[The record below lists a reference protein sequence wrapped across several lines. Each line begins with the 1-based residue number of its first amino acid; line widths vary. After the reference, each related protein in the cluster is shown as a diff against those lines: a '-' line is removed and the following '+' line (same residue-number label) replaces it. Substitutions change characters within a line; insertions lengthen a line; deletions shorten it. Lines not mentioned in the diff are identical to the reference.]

1 MNHILE
7 FEQFENLTPIFEEV
21 KQGAKGDPYEYKKEG
36 DKYFARKKGTP
47 NWNLAKGTSAQ
58 AIQDKIFPATKSL
71 GATQS
76 VIKPYMRDVDK
87 IAAQSDTFAP
97 YKADIQNKLQMAQ
110 KMKEIGLK
118 INKVKKAQPSVWDY
132 MKNAIG
138 RKFIPNVIQLFDAK
152 PLTSNDFT
160 DEQKKVIIQV
170 IENSKKR
177 NPQSATK
184 KAGAANYDDYGK
196 EGASTFKNERGSPSM
211 WSVAWQTLK
220 LDQFFAMA
228 TLLGQF
234 SWKQLPNGHYLIKD
248 KYDFKDPGYKELTG
262 VNRKSLEGLSV
273 GELESKFGFNPYE
286 AARVKGWVDYPDTI
300 PSKSLDVTVDIDP
313 KALA

>member
-7 FEQFENLTPIFEEV
+7 FEQFENLFPIFEEV

-36 DKYFARKKGTP
+36 DNYFTRKKGSP
-47 NWNLAKGTSAQ
+47 NWILAKGTSAK
-58 AIQDKIFPATKSL
+58 AIQDKIFPATKTSS
-71 GATQS
+71 ATQS

-87 IAAQSDTFAP
+87 LAAQSDTFAP
-97 YKADIQNKLQMAQ
+97 YKADIQNKFKMAET
-110 KMKEIGLK
+110 MKQAGYK
-118 INKVKKAQPSVWDY
+118 INKVKQAQPSVWDY

-160 DEQKKVIIQV
+160 MEQKKVIVQV

-196 EGASTFKNERGSPSM
+196 DVASTFKNERGSPSM
-211 WSVAWQTLK
+211 WDVAWNTLK
-220 LDQFFAMA
+220 LDQFFAMS

-234 SWKQLPNGHYLIKD
+234 SWKQLPNGHYLIED

-262 VNRKSLEGLSV
+262 VNRKSLEGMSISQ
-273 GELESKFGFNPYE
+273 LENKFKFNPYE

-300 PSKSLDVTVDIDP
+300 PSKSLAVKIDIDP
-313 KALA
+313 KAIA

>member
-7 FEQFENLTPIFEEV
+7 FEQFENLSPIFEEV

-36 DKYFARKKGTP
+36 DKYFTRKKGSSS
-47 NWNLAKGTSAQ
+47 WILAKGTSAK
-58 AIQDKIFPATKSL
+58 AIQDKIFPAFLDPTKANVKPLVMKSVDRT
-71 GATQS
+71 TQ
-76 VIKPYMRDVDK
+76 R
-87 IAAQSDTFAP
+87 DTFEP
-97 YKADIQNKLQMAQ
+97 YRASTENKLQMAE
-110 KMKEIGLK
+110 KMKQIGFK

-152 PLTSNDFT
+152 PLTANDFT
-160 DEQKKVIIQV
+160 DEQKKVILQV

-196 EGASTFKNERGSPSM
+196 EVASTFKNERGSPSM
-211 WSVAWQTLK
+211 WSVAWNTLK

-273 GELESKFGFNPYE
+273 GELEDKFGFNPYE

-313 KALA
+313 KTLV

>member
-7 FEQFENLTPIFEEV
+7 FEQFQNLSPIFEEV
-21 KQGAKGDPYEYKKEG
+21 RQGAKGDPYEYKKEG
-36 DKYFARKKGTP
+36 NNYFTRKKGAP
-47 NWNLAKGTSAQ
+47 NWTLAKGTPAK
-58 AIQDKIFPATKSL
+58 AIQDKIF
-71 GATQS
+71 S
-76 VIKPYMRDVDK
+76 VASV
-87 IAAQSDTFAP
+87 AAKANKVPPILRTVGVPQRDTFSP
-97 YKADIQNKLQMAQ
+97 YKASTENKLQAAQ
-110 KMKEIGLK
+110 KMKQIGTK
-118 INKVKKAQPSVWDY
+118 INQVKQTQPSVLDY

-138 RKFIPNVIQLFDAK
+138 RKYIPNVIQLFDAK

-160 DEQKKVIIQV
+160 MEQKKVILEV

-196 EGASTFKNERGSPSM
+196 DVASAFKNERGSPSM
-211 WSVAWQTLK
+211 WTIAWNTLK
-220 LDQFFAMA
+220 VNQFFAMA

-234 SWKQLPNGHYLIKD
+234 SWKQLPNGHYLIED

-262 VNRKSLEGLSV
+262 VNRKSLEGMSITQLKN
-273 GELESKFGFNPYE
+273 KFKFNPYE

-300 PSKSLDVTVDIDP
+300 PSKSLAIKIDIDP
-313 KALA
+313 KAIA